1 MPSTILAERIDG
13 SRRVGSWNLLDVR
26 FQKDFRLNDEA
37 RVSVFADALNLL
49 NNDANDGIGSRL
61 GTSDSFGV
69 ATDFVLPRRL
79 MLGAK
84 VTF

>member
-1 MPSTILAERIDG
+1 
-13 SRRVGSWNLLDVR
+13 
-26 FQKDFRLNDEA
+26 LNI
-37 RVSVFADALNLL
+37 F

-61 GTSDSFGV
+61 GTSDNFGI

-84 VTF
+84 LTF

>member
-26 FQKDFRLNDEA
+26 FQKDFTLGANTRFAL
-37 RVSVFADALNLL
+37 FADGLNLL

-69 ATDFVLPRRL
+69 PTDFVLPRRL

-84 VTF
+84 LTF